1 MLGYVNVFKDELK
14 IKNYNIYRSFY
25 CGLCKTLGREF
36 SQRTRLLLSYD
47 FTFLALVLSSLFS
60 DKQEIKNENCII
72 HPFAKRPVL
81 KEDDILTYSAY
92 MSVLVTYFK
101 LKDDLND
108 KKGIKS
114 ILKFIFLGGQIKKV
128 KKKYPVMYGKIKEN
142 IDNLTKL
149 EREECCD
156 VDVVADPFGK
166 LLADIFT
173 PEDMAVK
180 DSERRILWEF
190 GYNLGR
196 FIYIID
202 ALDDIKEDIENK
214 NYNPF
219 LKRFNYK
226 GEEPLEFIKK
236 VYGEYDMIVT
246 LTLERI
252 ASAFEL
258 MDFKKNRELIEN
270 IIYLGLRLA
279 KDKVLKGE
287 KNGSV

>member
-36 SQRTRLLLSYD
+36 SQRTRLSLSYD

-60 DKQEIKNENCII
+60 DKQEIKNEKCII

-81 KEDDILTYSAY
+81 KEDYFLTYSAY

-101 LKDDLND
+101 LKDDLSD
-108 KKGIKS
+108 KKSIKS
-114 ILKFIFLGGQIKKV
+114 ILRFIFFGGQIKKV
-128 KKKYPVMYGKIKEN
+128 KKKYPGMYEKIKEN
-142 IDNLTKL
+142 INNLSRL
-149 EREECCD
+149 EMDGCSD
-156 VDVVADPFGK
+156 VDEVADPFGK
-166 LLADIFT
+166 LLAVVFT
-173 PEDMAVK
+173 HPNVEMSEDRK
-180 DSERRILWEF
+180 RILWEF

-219 LKRFNYK
+219 LKRFDYK
-226 GEEPLEFIKK
+226 GEDPLEFIKK